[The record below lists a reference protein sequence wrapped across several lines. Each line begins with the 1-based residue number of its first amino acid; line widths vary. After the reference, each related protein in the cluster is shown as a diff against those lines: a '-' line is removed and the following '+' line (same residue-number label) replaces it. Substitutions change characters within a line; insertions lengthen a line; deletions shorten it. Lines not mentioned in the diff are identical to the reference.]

1 MNDTV
6 RYTLLMIALRTTTL
20 RGILAVIGTIIGAG
34 IFGVPAMMDRVGI
47 IGGSVI
53 FWIIA
58 ALILAT
64 HLMFVEV
71 IANVDGRRR
80 LPGYVGSVLGESV
93 GRFAVLA
100 NTLQLVGA
108 NIAYVVLGGVFL
120 KTLAD
125 RSGIAIGLTAWQ
137 LIFWLVGAVT
147 AYMALKVMARI
158 EAALSWALVGVMLF
172 LLAIAAPRADIA
184 RIGTFDLAEAHA
196 PIGVFLFAMFGL
208 TVIAEVFELTGR
220 NVKETRRSVGT
231 GTAVAAILTWL
242 FGVFVTLAL
251 PSGASASPERISEL
265 FHPALWWVVPL
276 FGFLAVITSFITSAF
291 NLESIYRMDVGT
303 SKIVGWGIATGVPL
317 ALLFFTNPDFFSII
331 ETVGALFSA
340 TCGLLVVAAA
350 HALYRKT
357 KSRYPFWQKE
367 FIPFAAI
374 ALFIAA
380 ILQRV
385 FAFALY

>member
-1 MNDTV
+1 
-6 RYTLLMIALRTTTL
+6 MIALRSTTL

-47 IGGSVI
+47 VGGSVI
-53 FWIIA
+53 FWVIA

-71 IANVDGRRR
+71 IAAVDGRRR
-80 LPGYVGSVLGESV
+80 LPGYVGAVLGE
-93 GRFAVLA
+93 GTERFAVLA

-108 NIAYVVLGGVFL
+108 NIAYIVLGGVFL

-125 RSGIAIGLTAWQ
+125 RSGIVFGLMAWQ
-137 LIFWLVGAVT
+137 LIFWLGGAVA

-172 LLAIAAPRADIA
+172 LFAIAAPRADIA
-184 RIGTFDLAEAHA
+184 RIGTFDFLEAHA

-208 TVIAEVFELTGR
+208 TVIAEIFELTGR
-220 NVKETRRSVGT
+220 NVKETQRAVGA
-231 GTAVAAILTWL
+231 GTVVAAILTWL

-291 NLESIYRMDVGT
+291 NLESIYRLDVGT
-303 SKIVGWGIATGVPL
+303 SKIAGWGIAVGAPL
-317 ALLFFTNPDFFSII
+317 ALLFFINPDFFGII

-350 HALYRKT
+350 HTVFRKRRE
-357 KSRYPFWQKE
+357 RYPFWQKE
-367 FIPFAAI
+367 LVPFAAATLLI
-374 ALFIAA
+374 IA
-380 ILQRV
+380 ILQRMLGFV
-385 FAFALY
+385 VE